1 MAREKGYAPT
11 KGAQKLP
18 EWEHDASIVPTGD
31 RGYKKV
37 DPKNRVKVQGHK
49 AYKKFVSWS

>member
-11 KGAQKLP
+11 KGPKTLP
-18 EWEHDASIVPTGD
+18 EWKHDTNIVPTGN

-37 DPKNRVKVQGHK
+37 DPKNKVKVQGHK